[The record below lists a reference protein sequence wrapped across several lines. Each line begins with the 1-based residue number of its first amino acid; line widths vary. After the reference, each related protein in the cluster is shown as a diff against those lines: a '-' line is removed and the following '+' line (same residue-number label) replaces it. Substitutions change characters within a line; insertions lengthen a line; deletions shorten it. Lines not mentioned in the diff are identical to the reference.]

1 MGFAQFDS
9 WLTVGITGGDATGQ
23 LSSIGLDWTSW
34 TENNPLETSDGAVF
48 WMSPDDGPA
57 GDTDAVLAQVTVPAG
72 TTGTATMGMQ
82 GRSADGAE
90 DWQAD
95 NVLFNY

>member
-1 MGFAQFDS
+1 MHNLAF
-9 WLTVGITGGDATGQ
+9 
-23 LSSIGLDWTSW
+23 
-34 TENNPLETSDGAVF
+34 GA
-48 WMSPDDGPA
+48 
-57 GDTDAVLAQVTVPAG
+57 DAVLAQVTVPAG